1 MEAKIIPLE
10 ISQYPLVKTP
20 WHIRKKREI
29 IFKKECRKRLRN
41 KITKNQ
47 SKFIWLNIF
56 QTTGDI

>member
-29 IFKKECRKRLRN
+29 IFQKECRKRL
-41 KITKNQ
+41 KIKSQKINQ
-47 SKFIWLNIF
+47 GLF
-56 QTTGDI
+56 G